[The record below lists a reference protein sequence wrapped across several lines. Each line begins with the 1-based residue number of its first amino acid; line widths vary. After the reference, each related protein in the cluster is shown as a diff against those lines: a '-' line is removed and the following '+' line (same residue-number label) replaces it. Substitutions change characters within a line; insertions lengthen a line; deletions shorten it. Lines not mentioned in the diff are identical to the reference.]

1 MIIFVKIVEI
11 NLIMQLEKLVIAVER
26 SLFSPNWFLLANYPI
41 CHRKAAISSIY
52 ARTYLIAQVLTE
64 IPARVLLLLQWW
76 AIEAKTSIS
85 SMIDLSARRINPPEL
100 KFEFSARL
108 GWNEFSR
115 WLVGDVASRLEK
127 DLGSK
132 GVGGV
137 PQWSFT
143 SRQPL
148 GSYWRP

>member
-1 MIIFVKIVEI
+1 M
-11 NLIMQLEKLVIAVER
+11 M
-26 SLFSPNWFLLANYPI
+26 
-41 CHRKAAISSIY
+41 
-52 ARTYLIAQVLTE
+52 
-64 IPARVLLLLQWW
+64 
-76 AIEAKTSIS
+76 
-85 SMIDLSARRINPPEL
+85 DLSAGLINPPEL

-137 PQWSFT
+137 PQCSFT
-143 SRQPL
+143 SRTTTGIILEALIWCQL
-148 GSYWRP
+148 ALLIFWIQNSITRIGAHMFYLLYYGVFSTVYVVKAFDTLDIIHNKGSFQNIIISAVSSCLMHTTSHPDSIG